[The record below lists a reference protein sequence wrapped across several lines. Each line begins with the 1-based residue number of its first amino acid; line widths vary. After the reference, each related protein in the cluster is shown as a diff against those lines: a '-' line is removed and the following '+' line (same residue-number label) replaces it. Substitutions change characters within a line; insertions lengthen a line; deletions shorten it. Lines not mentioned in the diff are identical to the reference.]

1 MARYMSDNSHDQL
14 FVSGSLESLLP
25 AQSVARVIW
34 EALGDF
40 DFSSFDAGY
49 CNDEE
54 GRPAVDPRR
63 ATAVWLLAVLRGIS
77 SSVTVAELCGTD
89 IEFRWISGDCGVKKS
104 TLSHFRKGHIE
115 CLGALST
122 QVLAALSRSGMLPGE
137 SVAVDGSVIRAAA
150 SCRSAL
156 SGKQLRR
163 RLERLEGV
171 IKEKL
176 EDSDDDGDD
185 EGVKRLQRRRA
196 RFEQALAELSR
207 SGHKR
212 VTVSDFEASVKRLK
226 NHSFAPAHNVQ
237 VVSDLSSG
245 AIISAV
251 VVDKKSDQGQ
261 LLPQVRHAEKELCR
275 VAGGVGAKSTER
287 GYIRR
292 VVADAAYH
300 DTQQL
305 VTLSTES
312 IEAFVPD
319 DQKRHRLGGISE
331 AFQASS
337 FVYDSA
343 TDTMVCPGGHRL
355 RRRKLNN
362 EKTAVTYEAEASV
375 CQSCPCKVDC
385 CPRARGGRSVNRP
398 LHADVLWAV
407 HERTVSARGGWYR
420 RARKVV
426 AEGVFGR
433 LFGLL
438 HWRRCRTWGQ
448 RGARAELLWHQLAH
462 NLMLLLGQWQPLV
475 PRGPTAG

>member
-1 MARYMSDNSHDQL
+1 MARYMSDSSHGQL
-14 FVSGSLESLLP
+14 FISGSLESLLP
-25 AQSVARVIW
+25 LHSPARVIW
-34 EALGDF
+34 DGVVGLDF
-40 DFSSFDAGY
+40 RSFDGHY

-63 ATAVWLLAVLRGIS
+63 VTAVWILAVLRGIS
-77 SSVTVAELCGTD
+77 SSVRVAELCGTD

-104 TLSHFRKGHIE
+104 TLSGFRKGHLE
-115 CLGALST
+115 RLGALST

-163 RLERLEGV
+163 RLARLEEV
-171 IKEKL
+171 IKEQL

-185 EGVKRLQRRRA
+185 EGVKGLQRRRA

-245 AIISAV
+245 AIISAMV
-251 VVDKKSDQGQ
+251 VEQKSDQGQ
-261 LLPQVRHAEKELCR
+261 LLPQVRRAQEELGR
-275 VAGGVGAKSTER
+275 VAAEVGAKSGAR
-287 GYIRR
+287 PSIGR

-300 DTQQL
+300 DTAQL
-305 VTLSTES
+305 VRLSAES
-312 IEAFVPD
+312 LEAFVPD

-343 TDTMVCPGGHRL
+343 RDTMLCPCGHPL
-355 RRRKLNN
+355 RRRKLSN
-362 EKTAVTYEAEASV
+362 EKTAVTYQAEASV
-375 CQSCPCKVDC
+375 CEACPSKGEC
-385 CPRARGGRSVNRP
+385 CPRARGGRSVNRS
-398 LHADVLWAV
+398 LHIDVLSAV

-438 HWRRCRTWGQ
+438 NWRRCRTWGR
-448 RGARAELLWHQLAH
+448 RGAQAELLWHQLTH
-462 NLMLLLGQWQPLV
+462 NLLLLLGQWQPLV
-475 PRGPTAG
+475 PRGPTSG